1 MPQTAG
7 QTDLSLE
14 PVAFVMD
21 ADGEIVDWTSAAEA
35 LFGWTR
41 AEALGR
47 RLSALMI
54 PAHQREAHEQGLKY
68 FLSSG
73 KGKLL
78 GRLLKLTVLHRD
90 GHEFAAEFH
99 IGSEQQGST
108 YRFPTRTRPATADA
122 AN

>member
-1 MPQTAG
+1 MTQA
-7 QTDLSLE
+7 TDQNDLAHE

-21 ADGEIVDWTSAAEA
+21 AGGEIVDWTSAAEA

-41 AEALGR
+41 AEAVGR
-47 RLSALMI
+47 KLSALII
-54 PAHQREAHEQGLKY
+54 PAHQRDAHEQGLKY

-78 GRLLKLTVLHRD
+78 GRLLKLTVVHRD
-90 GHEFAAEFH
+90 GHEFEAEFH
-99 IGSEQQGST
+99 IGAEQEASG
-108 YRFPTRTRPATADA
+108 YRFPARTRAL

>member
-1 MPQTAG
+1 MAQTSD
-7 QTDLSLE
+7 QSNLSLE

-21 ADGEIVDWTSAAEA
+21 ADGEIVDWSPAAEA

-41 AEALGR
+41 ADAIGQ

-78 GRLLKLTVLHRD
+78 GRLLKLTVVHRD
-90 GHEFAAEFH
+90 GHEFEAEFH

-108 YRFPTRTRPATADA
+108 YRFPARTRLATADA